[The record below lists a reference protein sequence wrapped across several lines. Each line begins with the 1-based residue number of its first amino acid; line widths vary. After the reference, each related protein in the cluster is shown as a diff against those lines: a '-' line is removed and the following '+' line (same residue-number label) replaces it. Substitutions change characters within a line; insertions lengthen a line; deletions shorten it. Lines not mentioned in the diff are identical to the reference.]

1 MEEFREQ
8 IAKDLNTK
16 DIEDKIVD
24 TFKIDREQLSQAV
37 DSWIKDGDITYE
49 TENKVKELSEE
60 EHTKE
65 EER

>member
-8 IAKDLNTK
+8 TEKNLNT
-16 DIEDKIVD
+16 EDKVVE

-37 DSWIKDGDITYE
+37 DSWIKDGDITFE
-49 TENKVKELSEE
+49 TKNKVKELSEE

>member
-8 IAKDLNTK
+8 TEKNLNT
-16 DIEDKIVD
+16 EDKVVD
-24 TFKIDREQLSQAV
+24 TLKIDREQLSQAV
-37 DSWIKDGDITYE
+37 DSWIKDGDITFE